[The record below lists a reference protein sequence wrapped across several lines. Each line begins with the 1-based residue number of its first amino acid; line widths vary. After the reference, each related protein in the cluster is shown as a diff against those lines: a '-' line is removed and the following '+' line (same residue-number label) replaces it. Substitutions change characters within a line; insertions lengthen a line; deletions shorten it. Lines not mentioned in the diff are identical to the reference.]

1 MTQVPMQ
8 SPYKFTLPATDPGQ
22 GRLELRPYQVEALEA
37 IKRAYERGVRRQL
50 LVLPVG
56 SGKTLIAAR
65 LPEVLGDPRLVYL
78 AHRLELLEQTLA
90 VFRGERPDRRAG
102 IERADKHPSPADAT
116 VVASIQSL
124 CRRTRL
130 ARYRPE
136 DWPMMIVD
144 ESHRAVASSYLE
156 VFRHFRHLPYDG
168 LPGRDDGLLLGI
180 TGTAKRTDDVGLAYV
195 FEEVPFTRTL
205 RDLIEERHLVPLR
218 GYLLRGG
225 ANLEG
230 VRVRM
235 EDGDRDFDPHALAR
249 AVNTPERNRLVVD
262 GTRHKALAEGLPTL
276 VFAADIAHSDA
287 LAELFCR
294 AGVRAASIHGHL
306 PADVRRA
313 ILERFRWG
321 ELQVL
326 VNVQLLLEGID
337 IPQIAAIVMARPTQ
351 SSLLFAQAVGRGTR
365 TYPGK
370 TECIVIDFVDNTHKH
385 AAGLV
390 TLPTLFGLPPHFD
403 LKGATA
409 HEVVRQFEDMAAS
422 IDTGL
427 HADVVEKIRS
437 PQDIPRVFYEVD
449 MLKIAGLPPRIS
461 RLTEFAWQRMPDGTF
476 AITIPRSRPAEAV
489 QNGDLVLGSQDG
501 DLGGQLEVAENAI
514 GHFEIRR
521 RASTGAPERLAEHAD
536 LETALRAADQ
546 QIRDRYRDRLVLLR
560 KRARWRGEAATDKQ
574 LRLLEA
580 LGQPLPRDK
589 DGTVV
594 LTKGQ
599 AQLLI
604 DRALVLRRAGRTAEL
619 STNLVTAA
627 PHPLPPPAPA
637 TAKQLRYLRNLGVPI
652 PPSLTKKEARRLI
665 NRARATKSANA

>member
-1 MTQVPMQ
+1 MTLSTPPYRLPCAPPNLRYTPHPMAQLPIRPSHKVSVPA
-8 SPYKFTLPATDPGQ
+8 LDRGQ
-22 GRLELRPYQVEALEA
+22 GRLELRPYQTEALGA

-65 LPEVLGDPRLVYL
+65 LPELLGDPRLVYL

-102 IERADKHPSPADAT
+102 IEREDKHPSPADTT

-124 CRRTRL
+124 CRPARL
-130 ARYRPE
+130 VRYRPE

-144 ESHRAVASSYLE
+144 ESHRAVADSYLQ
-156 VFRHFRHLPYDG
+156 VFHHFRHLPHDG
-168 LPGRDDGLLLGI
+168 LPARTDGLLLGI

-205 RDLIEERHLVPLR
+205 RDMIEERHLVPLR

-230 VRVRM
+230 VRVRT

-287 LAELFCR
+287 LAALFCK
-294 AGVRAASIHGHL
+294 AGVRAASIHGNMPSL
-306 PADVRRA
+306 TRRE
-313 ILERFRWG
+313 ILERFRRG
-321 ELQVL
+321 ELEVL

-351 SSLLFAQAVGRGTR
+351 SSLLFSQAVGRGTR
-365 TYPGK
+365 KYPGK

-390 TLPTLFGLPPHFD
+390 TLPTLFGLPPRFD

-422 IDTGL
+422 IDMGL

-449 MLKIAGLPPRIS
+449 LLKIAGLPPGSAGSPSSPGSGCRTGRSPSPSPELDRPRPCRTGTSCSAPRMGIRADSS
-461 RLTEFAWQRMPDGTF
+461 RL
-476 AITIPRSRPAEAV
+476 PRTRSATSKSAGV
-489 QNGDLVLGSQDG
+489 
-501 DLGGQLEVAENAI
+501 
-514 GHFEIRR
+514 RR
-521 RASTGAPERLAEHAD
+521 RARLKGSPSTPIWRRRSGPPISRSGSG
-536 LETALRAADQ
+536 TA
-546 QIRDRYRDRLVLLR
+546 I
-560 KRARWRGEAATDKQ
+560 G
-574 LRLLEA
+574 
-580 LGQPLPRDK
+580 
-589 DGTVV
+589 
-594 LTKGQ
+594 
-599 AQLLI
+599 
-604 DRALVLRRAGRTAEL
+604 
-619 STNLVTAA
+619 S
-627 PHPLPPPAPA
+627 
-637 TAKQLRYLRNLGVPI
+637 
-652 PPSLTKKEARRLI
+652 S
-665 NRARATKSANA
+665 S